1 MHGTSND
8 YPAVLG
14 MCVCTHFP
22 VVVLQGVKV
31 GQVRELCSR
40 TRVKTPPPMDW
51 ERCVCVRG
59 SLPLPWFGRGVCER
73 VTPTPMGWERCV

>member
-1 MHGTSND
+1 MCKCVHTYIHGTSND

-31 GQVRELCSR
+31 GQVRELYSR
-40 TRVKTPPPMDW
+40 ARVKTPMDW
-51 ERCVCVRG
+51 ERCV
-59 SLPLPWFGRGVCER
+59 
-73 VTPTPMGWERCV
+73 